1 MAKGPALIRKL
12 KNGSE
17 VVGALY
23 EGGII
28 KILNVRASYPHLD
41 KPYAGDDG
49 GEPKFSIVGLADKG
63 THQSVKE
70 ACVEVIEDLK
80 KANKNAK
87 VSKDKLFIKN
97 GDDSD
102 KEEYEG
108 MWTISAR
115 ETKRPKV
122 RDGNGDLLEVD
133 EIADVIYPGCYV
145 DIIIRPWFQDNAF
158 GRRCNANLL
167 SVKFRADGEQ
177 FGEGRIDDD
186 DLWDDDDEAPKS
198 GGKKSK
204 PSDDDDDD
212 DDDDDL

>member
-1 MAKGPALIRKL
+1 MAKSPALIRKL

-41 KPYAGDDG
+41 RPYAGDDG

-63 THQSVKE
+63 THQEVKE
-70 ACVEVIEDLK
+70 ACLEVIDDLK

-87 VSKDKLFIKN
+87 VAKDKLFIKN

-102 KEEYEG
+102 KEECEG

-133 EIADVIYPGCYV
+133 EIADTIYPGCYV
-145 DIIIRPWFQDNAF
+145 DIIIRPWFQDNSY
-158 GRRCNANLL
+158 GKRVNANLL
-167 SVKFRADGEQ
+167 SVKFRDDGEQ

-212 DDDDDL
+212 DL